1 MSYQQGRRRRRR
13 RILVVLASI
22 AVIAVV
28 AYAVTRVA
36 SESQLRREY
45 LDQALAFAQGES
57 DLATRLADMVDRLEE
72 LGRPGMLAV
81 LDELQQESAALA
93 RDLADARM
101 PSGDLEKGALYLQ
114 IAAER
119 WRDGISYM
127 RQGLLSLSQTAL
139 DPGGEALLAQ
149 GLVDLSVGDSAFS
162 SVLGLARA
170 GETSELGQDFPEV
183 AFVPSSSAAA
193 YAAADL
199 AQRLGNTPGLAVQ
212 EDLSVADLRL
222 DPGPLGEQLGLPVI
236 PVSDD
241 LTAQVTVANHGTV
254 PAVNIAV
261 VLHLYGD
268 GTDDR
273 MDQTIALL
281 QPGALTTVTFDGLPA
296 EPGKLYQVVVS
307 LDVQD
312 EDASNDTVRFT
323 FIRNTAA

>member
-1 MSYQQGRRRRRR
+1 
-13 RILVVLASI
+13 
-22 AVIAVV
+22 
-28 AYAVTRVA
+28 VTRAA

-93 RDLADARM
+93 RDLADAQT

-119 WRDGISYM
+119 WRDGISYL

-139 DPGGEALLAQ
+139 DPGGQALLAQ

-162 SVLGLARA
+162 SFLGLARA

-183 AFVPSSSAAA
+183 AFVPSSAAA
-193 YAAADL
+193 YDAADL

-212 EDLSVADLRL
+212 EDLSVADLHL

-254 PAVNIAV
+254 PAVNIPV

-281 QPGALTTVTFDGLPA
+281 QPGALTTLTFDGLPA

-312 EDASNDTVRFT
+312 DDASNDSVRFT